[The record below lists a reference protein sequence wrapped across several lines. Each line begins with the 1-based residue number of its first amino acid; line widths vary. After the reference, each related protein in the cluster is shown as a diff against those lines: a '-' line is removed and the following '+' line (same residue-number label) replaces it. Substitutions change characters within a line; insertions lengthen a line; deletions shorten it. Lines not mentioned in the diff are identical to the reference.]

1 MNRRPLFL
9 ALLAIAVVGAFVWLT
24 RRPVSTSTPT
34 PPSSEPSASSAAGAI
49 DAAPSDRAC
58 SGRAL
63 TGKTRR
69 VTKPFVTLDVPA
81 EWDERPAASGVELA
95 DRSGGMTLS
104 IEEIP
109 YPPTVGSTLDNLLS
123 YVVDNVR
130 STTEQLL
137 KASLEPVRWE
147 HRGDVAIAC
156 YRGVAT
162 GPDGTP
168 SAVFFS
174 VAGRKTANG
183 GFRVVS
189 LSLDRANGSDVDA
202 TDTIGRALVGS
213 VMLSDSAIGSTP
225 KSTDGAGS
233 PLLELTEGAAR
244 RIRTMLGKD
253 DVLWVSANRDGTSA
267 VNHVLGAKT
276 RSEVPPE
283 DAIVRTSSR
292 GIPIVVD
299 AKSVP
304 LVRGTTIE
312 WVEAQQGFRFDN
324 PNAAPTAPPHR

>member
-1 MNRRPLFL
+1 MNRRSLFL
-9 ALLAIAVVGAFVWLT
+9 ALLALAVVGAFVWLT
-24 RRPVSTSTPT
+24 RRPTSTTT
-34 PPSSEPSASSAAGAI
+34 PPSPEPPASSAAGAI

-63 TGKTRR
+63 TGKPRR

-81 EWDERPAASGVELA
+81 AWEERPAASGVELA
-95 DRSGGMTLS
+95 DRSSGMTLS

-130 STTEQLL
+130 STTERVL

-156 YRGVAT
+156 YRGLAT
-162 GPDGTP
+162 ASDGAS

-174 VAGRKTANG
+174 VVGRKTANG

-189 LSLDRANGSDVDA
+189 LSLDRANSSDVDA

-213 VMLSDSAIGSTP
+213 VVVSDSTVGSAP
-225 KSTDGAGS
+225 KSTDSAGA
-233 PLLELTEGAAR
+233 PLIELTEGAAR
-244 RIRTMLGKD
+244 RIGTMLGKD
-253 DVLWVSANRDGTSA
+253 DVLWVSASRDGASG

-276 RSEVPPE
+276 RSELPSE

-304 LVRGTTIE
+304 LVKGTTIE

-324 PNAAPTAPPHR
+324 PNASPTAPSQH